1 MQPGKFILSL
11 IILLTLILLLDNSW
25 NIKGIP
31 VPPLGRFLD
40 PYHGFWQNI
49 ETKNER
55 TANEISIKGLRA
67 PVTVH
72 FDSLLIPHIFAQNDA
87 DLYKAQGYITA
98 MYRLWQMEFQTH
110 AAAGRVSEIISGDP
124 ILDYDRRQR
133 RLGMV
138 FGAQRALSFFE
149 EDPTMKIVIENYTEG
164 INEYIR
170 SLSYEDLPFE
180 YKLLDY
186 QPEAWTPIKCAL
198 LLKNMAQTLNMGDKD
213 IEMTNALKLFGK
225 QYVDLLYP
233 DDEGVGDPIVEN
245 PQGWNFKP
253 VSIDS
258 VEPVIPQDYITIQ
271 KQAKSDPTTGSNNWA
286 VSGQKTATK
295 APILCNDPH
304 LNLSLPSLWYVL
316 QLHAP
321 GVNVMG
327 ASLPGA
333 PGIIIG
339 FNDSVAWGVT
349 NAQRDLVDWYK
360 ITYRDRT
367 KNEYLLDS
375 QWVKTE
381 KVVEAIRVKGG
392 NTVYDTVAY
401 THWGPVT
408 YDHTFHAD
416 NNLSDYA
423 FRWVAHDRSEEVM
436 TFYKLNRSKNYSDYM
451 DALDHFQSPAQ
462 NFAFASVSGDIAMRV
477 QGKFPVRRP
486 VEGKFVLEGNRRSNG
501 WLAFIPNEQNIAEK
515 NPERGFVSS
524 ANQYPADKNYP
535 YYITATSYEA
545 YRNRRINQVLRS
557 SDSITVEDM
566 MKLQNDNFNL
576 KAAESLPLFLSML
589 DSTSLDEAEA
599 HAFKIL
605 KSWDFYNNKQSEG
618 ASYYEAWWDA
628 LMPLIWDEMESEDFD
643 LQRPTSF
650 QTIKLI
656 KDQPDLVF
664 FDIKKTEAKE
674 QARDVVRQAFK
685 VGVNDIGKWK
695 ASHQETVSWGVFKDS
710 YIGHLLP
717 PLRAF
722 SIPVVTGGNHDI
734 VNAHSRTHGPSW
746 RMIVSLGKAGPQA
759 WGVYPG
765 GQSGNAGSQYYDNLL
780 SRWVEGKY
788 FNLVLMNNEAKPS
801 TNLMFST
808 TLRPD

>member
-339 FNDSVAWGVT
+339 FNDSVAWGHQCPT
-349 NAQRDLVDWYK
+349 RSGRLV
-360 ITYRDRT
+360 
-367 KNEYLLDS
+367 
-375 QWVKTE
+375 
-381 KVVEAIRVKGG
+381 
-392 NTVYDTVAY
+392 
-401 THWGPVT
+401 
-408 YDHTFHAD
+408 
-416 NNLSDYA
+416 
-423 FRWVAHDRSEEVM
+423 
-436 TFYKLNRSKNYSDYM
+436 
-451 DALDHFQSPAQ
+451 
-462 NFAFASVSGDIAMRV
+462 
-477 QGKFPVRRP
+477 
-486 VEGKFVLEGNRRSNG
+486 
-501 WLAFIPNEQNIAEK
+501 
-515 NPERGFVSS
+515 
-524 ANQYPADKNYP
+524 
-535 YYITATSYEA
+535 
-545 YRNRRINQVLRS
+545 
-557 SDSITVEDM
+557 
-566 MKLQNDNFNL
+566 
-576 KAAESLPLFLSML
+576 
-589 DSTSLDEAEA
+589 
-599 HAFKIL
+599 
-605 KSWDFYNNKQSEG
+605 
-618 ASYYEAWWDA
+618 
-628 LMPLIWDEMESEDFD
+628 
-643 LQRPTSF
+643 
-650 QTIKLI
+650 
-656 KDQPDLVF
+656 
-664 FDIKKTEAKE
+664 
-674 QARDVVRQAFK
+674 
-685 VGVNDIGKWK
+685 
-695 ASHQETVSWGVFKDS
+695 
-710 YIGHLLP
+710 
-717 PLRAF
+717 
-722 SIPVVTGGNHDI
+722 
-734 VNAHSRTHGPSW
+734 
-746 RMIVSLGKAGPQA
+746 
-759 WGVYPG
+759 
-765 GQSGNAGSQYYDNLL
+765 
-780 SRWVEGKY
+780 
-788 FNLVLMNNEAKPS
+788 
-801 TNLMFST
+801 
-808 TLRPD
+808 